1 MKTLV
6 TFFEIPA
13 RDFDRAVRFYEAVF
27 NTTLPVCGCEKEKMA
42 FFKQEEKSIGAISF
56 APDLMP
62 SSKGILIYFYCNNM
76 DETLSIV
83 KNSGGEIVTTKTVI
97 PGGWGYSAV
106 FTDSEGNNIGLHSD
120 K

>member
-1 MKTLV
+1 MKNLV

-13 RDFDRAVRFYEAVF
+13 VDFDRAVRFYEAIF

-42 FFKQEEKSIGAISF
+42 FFKEEEKSIGAISF
-56 APDLMP
+56 APGLTP
-62 SSKGILIYFYCNNM
+62 SSKGTLIYFYCNDI

-83 KNSGGEIVTTKTVI
+83 KNSGGKIVTAKTEI

-106 FTDSEGNNIGLHSD
+106 ITDSEGNNIGLHSD